1 MFNEVK
7 SKYKVDKDVCY
18 RLEWGGELA
27 KLGNKLDAVSTLT
40 LIIMD
45 WDF

>member
-1 MFNEVK
+1 MVK

-27 KLGNKLDAVSTLT
+27 KLGNKLDAVRK
-40 LIIMD
+40 IRNKVGHI
-45 WDF
+45 FIV